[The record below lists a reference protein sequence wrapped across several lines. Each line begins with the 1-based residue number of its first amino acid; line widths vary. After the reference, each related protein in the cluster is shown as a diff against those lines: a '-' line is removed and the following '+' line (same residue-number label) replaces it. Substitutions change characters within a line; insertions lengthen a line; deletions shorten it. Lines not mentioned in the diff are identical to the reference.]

1 MALTYKLIDNHF
13 HYYLGDEELGFIET
27 YENKAHQD
35 NLYVSLA
42 LNTYEPEYASEI
54 FDLIQVHTNSSLQIG
69 LNSSDKEAIDF
80 LVEAGFVLKRNT
92 FMMEVSKANLKQPL
106 SDSNDDIKLITAE
119 ENTDLFLEALSML
132 YTQYEEDHSSVNA
145 LHLDLEEFRESTPDT
160 VYVELD
166 SEGRV
171 KRYAFVEAEEIA
183 YIGPDLDE
191 QDQFVF
197 DLLAVLFAEYKT
209 LEFEADDTSPAHTK
223 LKKYFNYGVD
233 SIYKTY
239 VLDK

>member
-1 MALTYKLIDNHF
+1 M
-13 HYYLGDEELGFIET
+13 
-27 YENKAHQD
+27 
-35 NLYVSLA
+35 
-42 LNTYEPEYASEI
+42 
-54 FDLIQVHTNSSLQIG
+54 
-69 LNSSDKEAIDF
+69 
-80 LVEAGFVLKRNT
+80 
-92 FMMEVSKANLKQPL
+92 
-106 SDSNDDIKLITAE
+106 
-119 ENTDLFLEALSML
+119 FLEALSML
-132 YTQYEEDHSSVNA
+132 YTQYEEDHLSVNA
-145 LHLDLEEFRESTPDT
+145 LHLNLEEFRESTPET

-166 SEGRV
+166 SEGSV

-197 DLLAVLFAEYKT
+197 DLLAVLFAEYET
-209 LEFEADDTSPAHTK
+209 VEFEADDTSPAHTK